1 MSKFLTDTGLATIL
15 QKIKEAF
22 VSKTEFIPFSAATA
36 SAAGTTGLVP
46 APAAG
51 NQAKFLR
58 GDATWQTV
66 STSSDRRMK
75 QQFADIPDDVLD
87 AWENVHWLQFKMNDE
102 VQEKGESATIHTG
115 MVVQD
120 IQDVFA
126 ERGLDA
132 SLYDMLNHE
141 EWIAVQEKRDNN
153 GKIVVPASPAYEQ
166 WYLRYE
172 QALAIEAAY
181 QRRENERLR
190 SEINALKERLD
201 ALEAK

>member
-1 MSKFLTDTGLATIL
+1 MPKYLTDTGLATIL
-15 QKIKEAF
+15 QKIKDTF
-22 VSKTEFIPFSAATA
+22 ITKTELVSFTAATA
-36 SAAGTTGLVP
+36 SAAGKTGLVP

-66 STSSDRRMK
+66 STSSDKRVK
-75 QQFADIPDDVLD
+75 QQFADIPEDVLD

-102 VQEKGESATIHTG
+102 VQEKGESAAIHTG

-126 ERGLDA
+126 KKGLDA
-132 SLYDMLNHE
+132 NRYDMVSHE
-141 EWIAVQEKRDNN
+141 EWKATKEERDTDGN
-153 GKIVVPASPAYEQ
+153 ILVPASPAYEQ

-181 QRRENERLR
+181 QRRENARLR
-190 SEINALKERLD
+190 SEINVLKERLD